1 MPTVRYSFSFDTD
14 RDNAIIHWLD
24 SQSNASGAVREVI
37 QNHITSPSRAD
48 LEAITSRS
56 ETKLDRLLEMIRNM
70 RTVEMPAKEAPAEGD
85 EPAQARKGLDAMK
98 KRFQKGER

>member
-70 RTVEMPAKEAPAEGD
+70 RVVEMPAEETSAAGD
-85 EPAQARKGLDAMK
+85 EPADARRGLDAMK
-98 KRFQKGER
+98 RRFKDGAG